1 MPKFS
6 PRPGVRSLL
15 MGVTMMK
22 SNTHCAFSVRTKGRK
37 STTCHRWN
45 LRLSKT
51 ICLVHFQDLTINI
64 FNFFRE
70 ALVAAKA
77 IEDHVEIA
85 RVLYDERNYDWFFVA
100 KEAGDMIGKAVTGNP
115 YP

>member
-1 MPKFS
+1 
-6 PRPGVRSLL
+6 

-22 SNTHCAFSVRTKGRK
+22 SNTPCAFSVRTKETK

-70 ALVAAKA
+70 ALVGAKA

-85 RVLYDERNYDWFFVA
+85 RVLFEERNYDWDWVA
-100 KEAGDMIGKAVTGNP
+100 IEAGNMIEAVTGNP